1 MKKLINK
8 LDDIVSLIVNL
19 TIKYLIINSKGT
31 ENKMTINFK
40 NKVAIVTGAGGGLGK
55 CHALELAKR
64 GAKLIINDLGGSVDG
79 SGGSSE
85 SANQVVKEIKELGG
99 EAIPNGSSVTDDK
112 GVKLMVDQA
121 IDEYGRIDILINN
134 AGILIDKSFS
144 KMGIDD
150 FKKVLEVHLIGSVK
164 PTKAVWE
171 IMKEQNYGRILVTS
185 SSSGLYG
192 NFGQTNYGS
201 AKLGLVGFMNTLKLE
216 GQKYNVHCN
225 ALTPV
230 AYTRMTSN
238 LMPPEAEQL
247 LTPESVTPAA
257 IYLVSENAPN
267 GIILCAGAGVYSVS
281 KIMESD
287 GLSLGLDAKAED
299 ILENWGKIS
308 DFSKA
313 KAFNSGGE
321 QTAKV
326 FEKAMETIN
335 K

>member
-1 MKKLINK
+1 
-8 LDDIVSLIVNL
+8 
-19 TIKYLIINSKGT
+19 
-31 ENKMTINFK
+31 MTINFK
-40 NKVAIVTGAGGGLGK
+40 DKVAIVTGAGGGLGRS
-55 CHALELAKR
+55 HALELSKR
-64 GAKLIINDLGGSVDG
+64 GAKVVVNDLGGSVDG
-79 SGGSSE
+79 SGGSSDAAE
-85 SANQVVKEIKELGG
+85 KVVKEIISSGG
-99 EAIPNGSSVTDDK
+99 QAISNGSSVTDDN
-112 GVKLMVDQA
+112 GVKLMIDQT

-144 KMGIDD
+144 KMEIND
-150 FKKVLEVHLIGSVK
+150 FEKVLNVHLMGTVR

-192 NFGQTNYGS
+192 NFGQTNYGA

-216 GQKYNVHCN
+216 GQKYNVNVN

-230 AYTRMTSN
+230 AYTRMTAN
-238 LMPPEAEQL
+238 LMPPEAENL

-257 IYLVSENAPN
+257 IYLVSDTAPN

-287 GLSLGLDAKAED
+287 GLSLGLSATAED
-299 ILENWGKIS
+299 IVNNWEKIS
-308 DFSKA
+308 NFDQA
-313 KAFNSGGE
+313 KSYNMGGE
-321 QTAKV
+321 QTGKV
-326 FEKAMETIN
+326 FEKAMETIE